1 MQSVVIK
8 KFIEIANICYKMSNF
23 NTLMEVLI
31 GLNNSSVQRLSDTWK
46 NVGEKALSKFK
57 KLDTLMSPKANY
69 GNYRTKL
76 KKRALESPRRE
87 KGKDR
92 QGREQREERASTT
105 GGINSRA
112 RMLSQRSS
120 MMNMKLTSLHPILP
134 YFALLLRDM
143 TFTHEGK
150 TTALCTSIS
159 RISNE
164 LILLTS
170 SGNAK
175 YLEDSSINW
184 DLVVM
189 SHQLV
194 SVMQQFQE
202 NSSVTHNHASSGH
215 YGIGLFSNNQ
225 SSERLKQFFSK
236 LDHISDDALLYN
248 LSLKTTPERKTI
260 VHRRS
265 ISDPNLKEEYELKN
279 KMILQSS
286 SNEPPVESVEVTP
299 AADVAVYPPPQPA
312 ERPCTPPQ
320 VLPLSPGF
328 VFTTNQP
335 LLHIARDIKRKF
347 PYRKRTE
354 WDRTVRGG

>member
-1 MQSVVIK
+1 MATEILKTQGPKMQSVVIK

-23 NTLMEVLI
+23 NTLMEMMI

-76 KKRALESPRRE
+76 KKRALESPRKE

-92 QGREQREERASTT
+92 QGREQREERESTT

-150 TTALCTSIS
+150 TTAHYTSIS

-164 LILLTS
+164 FTPLLTS

-215 YGIGLFSNNQ
+215 YGIGLFSNNL

-236 LDHISDDALLYN
+236 LDHISDDALLYD

-286 SNEPPVESVEVTP
+286 SDEPPVESVEAP
-299 AADVAVYPPPQPA
+299 AADVTAHPPPQPA

-320 VLPLSPGF
+320 VSF
-328 VFTTNQP
+328 FTTNQS
-335 LLHIARDIKRKF
+335 LLDTIRDIKRKF
-347 PYRKRTE
+347 PHRRRTE
-354 WDRTVRGG
+354 